1 MDDPE
6 RIWLEPG
13 EGFNPNYGR
22 TWCQADEWEGEGIEY
37 IRADLAAAHTR
48 AAVEAAEAR
57 IVAWTEAEAAE
68 FLKSPKDSLEFFHG
82 ESLLELVRCY
92 RDGEHRRQS

>member
-22 TWCQADEWEGEGIEY
+22 TWCQADDWEGEGIEY

-48 AAVEAAEAR
+48 AAVERERAACERAAQKTPPAHWTGQSMRECIVLAIAAR
-57 IVAWTEAEAAE
+57 KAQ
-68 FLKSPKDSLEFFHG
+68 P
-82 ESLLELVRCY
+82 
-92 RDGEHRRQS
+92 

>member
-13 EGFNPNYGR
+13 EGFYPTFGR
-22 TWCQADEWEGEGIEY
+22 TWCPADDWEGEGIEY

-48 AAVEAAEAR
+48 AAVEAPEAR
-57 IVAWTEAEAAE
+57 IVAW
-68 FLKSPKDSLEFFHG
+68 LRG
-82 ESLLELVRCY
+82 EIKTAYTDPQYDIGINLADAIERGEPW
-92 RDGEHRRQS
+92 RDA